1 VIFQLCCFPG
11 PLCSDYVS
19 SLQAS
24 EKFPSVEKLLDRK
37 YHPANWMMYYQ
48 LNIALY
54 DNGGSDVFKLSGLD
68 GCDLAIVM
76 IEIAS
81 CSVHQAIKVSL

>member
-1 VIFQLCCFPG
+1 
-11 PLCSDYVS
+11 
-19 SLQAS
+19 
-24 EKFPSVEKLLDRK
+24 
-37 YHPANWMMYYQ
+37 MMNYQ

-54 DNGGSDVFKLSGLD
+54 DNGGSDVLKLLGLD